1 MYIGDLFYL
10 FTNKAVTFAHIFQ
23 GTPRY
28 SMKRMLPIIFQYEEY
43 NFFTLKCTSEHR
55 HD

>member
-10 FTNKAVTFAHIFQ
+10 FTNKAVKFAHIFQ

-28 SMKRMLPIIFQYEEY
+28 SMKITLTIIFQYDKY
-43 NFFTLKCTSEHR
+43 TDSTPKWTTVDDSV
-55 HD
+55 